1 MQSRRFAAILVT
13 GLLGCAVA
21 ACAAPAAPA
30 SSTAAP
36 ASAPSAALAS
46 AAQSTAIPD
55 ATAEVVDTTTSEAF
69 NQSITG
75 VIAEG
80 EIAPQ
85 QDASLLFGV
94 SGTVKQVLVHEGDT
108 VATDQVLAMLDTQ
121 SLDLQVAQAEASLA
135 GVKAQ
140 LANLSEAP
148 RTASVTSAQAQLS
161 SAQAALAELKAGPKV
176 EDVASAR
183 ASLEAAK
190 ANLQS
195 QRDSLAAAKVRAD
208 SALTQAANSL
218 RDAQDSYSQIYW
230 KNRELE
236 KLPGDLS
243 QSSKD
248 EETAAQRAVASA
260 EESMHQ
266 AQVSLENARQ
276 AEQTGVQSAEQQV
289 AQQQAALDKVLRP
302 ATADEIA
309 AAEAQVAQAKSSLDS
324 LLHPSTNAQIAQQ
337 KASVDQA
344 QASLESAQYNRSQA
358 ELHAPFAGVV
368 AEVNIDVGDPS
379 SSSSSSAAIRLL
391 DVSMLYAEVDVS
403 DVDIASVAV
412 GQPVQLRVESLP
424 ATEFSGKVAYIA
436 PTATVSSNV
445 RSYLVRVSIDD
456 QAGLLAGMRVRA
468 TIERMTAR

>member
-30 SSTAAP
+30 SSTVDPTPTTALV
-36 ASAPSAALAS
+36 SAAEATTPP
-46 AAQSTAIPD
+46 QSVTEELD
-55 ATAEVVDTTTSEAF
+55 ATTSEPL
-69 NQSITG
+69 NQSIIG

-230 KNRELE
+230 KNRE
-236 KLPGDLS
+236 
-243 QSSKD
+243 
-248 EETAAQRAVASA
+248 
-260 EESMHQ
+260 
-266 AQVSLENARQ
+266 
-276 AEQTGVQSAEQQV
+276 
-289 AQQQAALDKVLRP
+289 
-302 ATADEIA
+302 
-309 AAEAQVAQAKSSLDS
+309 
-324 LLHPSTNAQIAQQ
+324 
-337 KASVDQA
+337 
-344 QASLESAQYNRSQA
+344 
-358 ELHAPFAGVV
+358 
-368 AEVNIDVGDPS
+368 
-379 SSSSSSAAIRLL
+379 
-391 DVSMLYAEVDVS
+391 
-403 DVDIASVAV
+403 
-412 GQPVQLRVESLP
+412 
-424 ATEFSGKVAYIA
+424 
-436 PTATVSSNV
+436 
-445 RSYLVRVSIDD
+445 
-456 QAGLLAGMRVRA
+456 
-468 TIERMTAR
+468 